1 MGVLTKELL
10 RALDKAYSS
19 EFDCRVRIMD
29 QNGRSTYG
37 VDALGNSARI
47 RRERLYAMH
56 QSITLGVPFT
66 FAIGPSIASWLVAMV
81 DKRDVYGAV
90 LGGEAVAVGQGGTM
104 EDGIRYLAGAGFS
117 PRAAAAFW
125 RRLPRLEMPRI
136 EAAANGLQR
145 IFYELT
151 GWRPEL
157 MEENRLRFQQKQQI
171 TQAIE
176 DQRQRGDS
184 TAYPFEKERVL
195 LSLIRAGDR
204 PGARKVLNE
213 MLAAMYLS
221 TPKLVLLRARAIE
234 MMGYLTR
241 AAVEDSPGLEPL
253 IERNHAWMAKLI
265 RATDFEALAH
275 VLTDAL
281 NDFIEGIYLAGFNR
295 ANRHVSRA
303 LDFINANYMKSLSLA
318 MVAGS
323 AGISSYRL
331 AHLVKAH
338 TGRTIVQLIN
348 QTRIEHARRLLEQ
361 TGKSCTDIAY
371 EIGYSDQS
379 YFIRHFRRQTGITP
393 ARYRRTRRDL
403 PAETGSAP

>member
-1 MGVLTKELL
+1 MTLTRNML
-10 RALDKAYSS
+10 RAIDSAYFR
-19 EFDCRVRIMD
+19 EFDCHVRVMD
-29 QNGRSTYG
+29 QNGRITSG
-37 VDALGNSARI
+37 ADSFGNAARV

-66 FAIGPSIASWLVAMV
+66 FAIGPCITSWLVAMEN
-81 DKRDVYGAV
+81 KRVVHGAM
-90 LGGEAVAVGQGGTM
+90 LGAEALLPAQAGAIA
-104 EDGIRYLAGAGFS
+104 DGARYLAGLGFS
-117 PRAAAAFW
+117 PRAAAAFM
-125 RRLPRLEMPRI
+125 RRLPQMEMPRI
-136 EAAANGLQR
+136 EAAAHGLRR
-145 IFYELT
+145 IFYEIS
-151 GWRPEL
+151 GWRAEL

-265 RATDFEALAH
+265 RARDFEGLAH

-295 ANRHVSRA
+295 TNRHVSQA
-303 LDFINANYMKSLSLA
+303 LDFININYMKPLSLG
-318 MVAGS
+318 MVAGA

-331 AHLVKAH
+331 AHLVKEH
-338 TGRTIVQLIN
+338 TGKTIIQILN

-361 TGKSCTDIAY
+361 TDKNCTDIAY
-371 EIGYSDQS
+371 EVGYSDQS
-379 YFIRHFRRQTGITP
+379 YFIRHFRRQSGITP
-393 ARYRRTRRDL
+393 ARYRRTRRNL
-403 PAETGSAP
+403 TGGAGTTS